1 MRIVNESFLL
11 QGRELTSLSEAAS
24 SQNNSWLPGAM
35 ISQCVVDSEHI
46 NAQHLL
52 TSGDVN
58 VQGEAGQ
65 EAADWGA

>member
-1 MRIVNESFLL
+1 MSLSY
-11 QGRELTSLSEAAS
+11 RELTSLAEAAS

-35 ISQCVVDSEHI
+35 ISRCVVDSEHI
-46 NAQHLL
+46 SAQHLL

-65 EAADWGA
+65 EAANRGA